1 MSVEAIAAILAIIEQ
16 AVAMMGASASTVTM
30 IDSIIDG
37 LTKLLPLIANFIP
50 TFYASIKNIITAL
63 SANPSTLPAQ
73 AAALQQLDAQVDT
86 AFEAAATAVD
96 PDAAVTVA
104 VTPSA

>member
-16 AVAMMGASASTVTM
+16 AVAMLGTSNSTVT
-30 IDSIIDG
+30 IIETIIDG

-50 TFYASIKNIITAL
+50 TFYQSIKNIIAAL

-73 AAALQQLDAQVDT
+73 VIVLQQLDAQVDT
-86 AFEAAATAVD
+86 AFEAAAKAVD
-96 PDAAVTVA
+96 PDI
-104 VTPSA
+104 SS